1 MLQISYSV
9 TKVNGDS
16 TFSTEI
22 LLHYQKTDGLCKYSY
37 VYVSSYLPHITE
49 SCVVLGFNQ

>member
-16 TFSTEI
+16 TSSTEI
-22 LLHYQKTDGLCKYSY
+22 LLHYQKTDEMCSYSY
-37 VYVSSYLPHITE
+37 VYVSSYLPNITE
-49 SCVVLGFNQ
+49 SCVVLGFSQ